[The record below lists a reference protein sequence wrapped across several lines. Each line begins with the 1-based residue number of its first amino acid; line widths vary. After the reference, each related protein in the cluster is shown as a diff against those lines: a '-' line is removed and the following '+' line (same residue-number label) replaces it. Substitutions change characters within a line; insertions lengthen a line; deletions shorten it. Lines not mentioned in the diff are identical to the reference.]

1 MVCGTFAPD
10 PADGGRGLALILQ
23 SVPLKRV
30 KPEVGKKQRHIC
42 FPPGEEE
49 SNPPPKPVP
58 PSPSGLI
65 YSDFLRLH
73 PLLGLFP
80 AIPRCCSVW
89 LDQSFRQN
97 GEGAGFPWENMPWDA
112 IRAKNMW
119 PLSSTLISQNKTQG
133 FLPSGVSD
141 QQEKGKSTNLWLGLK
156 HFLARSP
163 ALSWRK
169 LPGLWGLQRAR
180 GWLLLDSLG
189 SAHPRLPHI
198 LI

>member
-1 MVCGTFAPD
+1 MWYFCPRPCRRWEGAGSD
-10 PADGGRGLALILQ
+10 PAVSSPKESKAGG
-23 SVPLKRV
+23 
-30 KPEVGKKQRHIC
+30 GKETKTHL
-42 FPPGEEE
+42 GEEE
-49 SNPPPKPVP
+49 INPPPKPVP

-65 YSDFLRLH
+65 YSDFLRLC
-73 PLLGLFP
+73 PLLSQFP
-80 AIPRCCSVW
+80 AIPRCCIVW
-89 LDQSFRQN
+89 LARSFQQN

-119 PLSSTLISQNKTQG
+119 PLSSTLISHNKTQG

-141 QQEKGKSTNLWLGLK
+141 QQEKGKSTNPWLGLK

-169 LPGLWGLQRAR
+169 LPGLWWLQWAS
-180 GWLLLDSLG
+180 GWLLPDSLG